1 MDLKKDKNK
10 IKKNE
15 ESNIL
20 IYKPLFDEKNNI
32 LLKKYSETKGEY
44 RSKIIQFSSEK
55 DRSNKMNKK
64 KFRYFMHK
72 DNLILRNSLISQVHF
87 FSFANLFESKED
99 VFNRL
104 IHIVSE

>member
-32 LLKKYSETKGEY
+32 LLKKYA
-44 RSKIIQFSSEK
+44 
-55 DRSNKMNKK
+55 
-64 KFRYFMHK
+64 
-72 DNLILRNSLISQVHF
+72 NSPV
-87 FSFANLFESKED
+87 
-99 VFNRL
+99 
-104 IHIVSE
+104 